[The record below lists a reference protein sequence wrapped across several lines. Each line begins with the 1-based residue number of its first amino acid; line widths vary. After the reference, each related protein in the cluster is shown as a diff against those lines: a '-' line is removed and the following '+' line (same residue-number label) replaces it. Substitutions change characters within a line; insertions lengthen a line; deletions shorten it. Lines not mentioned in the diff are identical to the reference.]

1 MECKDSILCAS
12 LSLSWEARSPGRTP
26 CQAVSSSAMLL
37 PLSSRVCSWEQEMS
51 ISETYYCPLPGDPGR
66 LWQDG
71 ACLTNAIYFLSLL
84 PTPLPV
90 APGVTAKC
98 KVAVSGSLPWGSR
111 QEAPP
116 TTLLSM

>member
-1 MECKDSILCAS
+1 MQGQHSVCFPESELGSPVPWKNSVPSSFFLCHAPALILQS
-12 LSLSWEARSPGRTP
+12 L
-26 CQAVSSSAMLL
+26 LL
-37 PLSSRVCSWEQEMS
+37 GAGDEHLGDLLL
-51 ISETYYCPLPGDPGR
+51 TLPGDPGR
-66 LWQDG
+66 PRQDR